1 MGVWVCVSTSVLKRA
16 LPVDD
21 DPLVKD
27 SEKDDL
33 GERANEDGEKDNE
46 DEEFSVPPRDLKPLL
61 LTLLLL
67 TLLLVLL

>member
-1 MGVWVCVSTSVLKRA
+1 MGVWVCVLTSVLKRA
-16 LPVDD
+16 FPVDD

-46 DEEFSVPPRDLKPLL
+46 DEEISVPPRDLKPLL

-67 TLLLVLL
+67 TLLLVPL